1 MAQEVAHKGLRKYLL
16 PGEHPVAEIRHH
28 RIVLL
33 KPTVV
38 VVASLALVLWLDI
51 SVSDANS
58 GILGYLWLAWL
69 AVLGWGLWQWIEWRH
84 TRVVATDK
92 RIVLFEGWINH
103 KVSMMPLKKVTDM
116 GYERS
121 LLGRVLGYGTFVLES
136 AGQDQALS
144 KIEFVPDPDD
154 NYRAICSVVFGM
166 SLDED
171 DEGGEADGQDDDEPA
186 WETSQD
192 YATRLGVVDGI
203 FNGGGPG
210 DDPETYGPAPR
221 RDSLIYRSRD
231 RADRMGDT
239 DTGELP
245 PYDPDAY

>member
-1 MAQEVAHKGLRKYLL
+1 MTEEVAHRGLRRYLL
-16 PGEHPVAEIRHH
+16 PGENPVAEIRHH
-28 RIVLL
+28 GIVLV
-33 KPTVV
+33 KPAAAVIAAT
-38 VVASLALVLWLDI
+38 ALCLWLDI

-58 GILGYLWLAWL
+58 GILSYIWILWLA
-69 AVLGWGLWQWIEWRH
+69 VVGWAAWRWIEWRH

-121 LLGRVLGYGTFVLES
+121 LLGRLLGYGTFVLES

-144 KIEFVPDPDD
+144 QISFVPDPDD

-166 SLDED
+166 SLHHDDE
-171 DEGGEADGQDDDEPA
+171 DEGGEDEPS

-192 YATRLGVVDGI
+192 FATRLGVVDGVYV
-203 FNGGGPG
+203 GGGPS
-210 DDPETYGPAPR
+210 DASLDPAVYGPAPER
-221 RDSLIYRSRD
+221 ESSIYRSRD
-231 RADRMGDT
+231 LLRRDNDA

-245 PYDPDAY
+245 PYDPYAY

>member
-1 MAQEVAHKGLRKYLL
+1 MAAEVAHRGLRKYLL
-16 PGEHPVAEIRHH
+16 PGETPVAEIRHH

-33 KPTVV
+33 KPAVAV
-38 VVASLALVLWLDI
+38 LASLALCLWLDI
-51 SVSDANS
+51 SVSDADA
-58 GILGYLWLAWL
+58 GILGYVWLLWFGVVAW
-69 AVLGWGLWQWIEWRH
+69 AAWQWIEWRH

-116 GYERS
+116 GYERP
-121 LLGRVLGYGTFVLES
+121 LLGRILGYGTFVLES

-144 KIEFVPDPDD
+144 SIRFVPDPDD

-166 SLDED
+166 GPIDDD
-171 DEGGEADGQDDDEPA
+171 DEGGAPRDDELA
-186 WETSQD
+186 WETSAD
-192 YATRLGVVDGI
+192 YATRLGIVDGVYV
-203 FNGGGPG
+203 GGGPVP
-210 DDPETYGPAPR
+210 DPAVYGPPPR
-221 RDSLIYRSRD
+221 LDSSIYRSRD
-231 RADRMGDT
+231 LEHREHDA

>member
-1 MAQEVAHKGLRKYLL
+1 MAEEVAHRALRKYLL

-28 RIVLL
+28 RIVLV
-33 KPTVV
+33 KPMAIVM
-38 VVASLALVLWLDI
+38 ASLALVLWLDI

-58 GILGYLWLAWL
+58 SILGYLWLAWV
-69 AVLGWGLWQWIEWRH
+69 AVLAWAAWQWIEWRH

-171 DEGGEADGQDDDEPA
+171 DEPIEGGEEEPA

-192 YATRLGVVDGI
+192 FATRLGVVDGV
-203 FNGGGPG
+203 FTGGGPG
-210 DDPETYGPAPR
+210 DDPAMYGPAPQR
-221 RDSLIYRSRD
+221 ESSVYRSRD
-231 RADRMGDT
+231 LVRRDHDA

-245 PYDPDAY
+245 PYDPDSY

>member
-1 MAQEVAHKGLRKYLL
+1 MPEEVARVTHRGLRKYLL
-16 PGEHPVAEIRHH
+16 PGETAVAEIRHH

-33 KPTVV
+33 KP
-38 VVASLALVLWLDI
+38 ALVVLAATALCLWLDI

-58 GILGYLWLAWL
+58 GILGYLWLLWL
-69 AVLGWGLWQWIEWRH
+69 GVLGWAGWQWIEWRH

-121 LLGRVLGYGTFVLES
+121 LLGRILGYGTFVLES

-144 KIEFVPDPDD
+144 SIEFVPDPDD

-166 SLDED
+166 GPLDED
-171 DEGGEADGQDDDEPA
+171 DEGGEPA
-186 WETSQD
+186 WDTEAD
-192 YATRLGVVDGI
+192 YATRLGVVDGVYV
-203 FNGGGPG
+203 GGGPVP
-210 DDPETYGPAPR
+210 DPEIYGPPPR
-221 RDSLIYRSRD
+221 RDSLIYRSHDLEHRD
-231 RADRMGDT
+231 RDA

-245 PYDPDAY
+245 PYDPDAR

>member
-1 MAQEVAHKGLRKYLL
+1 MAEEVAHRGLRRYLL
-16 PGEHPVAEIRHH
+16 PGENPVAEIRHH
-28 RIVLL
+28 GIVLV
-33 KPTVV
+33 KPAAAVIAAT
-38 VVASLALVLWLDI
+38 ALCLWLDV

-58 GILGYLWLAWL
+58 GFLSYIWFFWL
-69 AVLGWGLWQWIEWRH
+69 AVLGWSAWQWIEWRH

-92 RIVLFEGWINH
+92 RIVRFEGWINH

-121 LLGRVLGYGTFVLES
+121 LLGRVLGYGTFILES

-166 SLDED
+166 SLHDED
-171 DEGGEADGQDDDEPA
+171 DEDDNGDEEQPA

-192 YATRLGVVDGI
+192 FATRLGVVDGVYV
-203 FNGGGPG
+203 GGGPG
-210 DDPETYGPAPR
+210 DGDGVDRQREG
-221 RDSLIYRSRD
+221 SIYRSRD
-231 RADRMGDT
+231 LLRRDHDA